1 MRDLPDDPQLHPT
14 AVSGF
19 SSQAEAYAKARP
31 EYPSEAAAWL
41 RDSLGIRPTSRVLEV
56 GAGTGKFTK
65 LLVATGAE
73 VIAVEPVTAMRDR
86 LQELFPNLR
95 SVEGM
100 AERLPFPDGAF
111 DAVVCAQSFHWFAT
125 AQVLDEF
132 ARVLRAG
139 GQLGLIWNVRD
150 ESEGWVAR
158 LGDLW
163 REKEG
168 ELPRYS
174 PELLATVFP
183 HPEFGPLAR
192 QDARHSQSGPVETVV
207 LERMR
212 SISFVAAM
220 PPQEQE
226 AFLARAQEII
236 DQEPSLAGAT
246 SVTFPYITNMF
257 CAQRL

>member
-1 MRDLPDDPQLHPT
+1 MRDLPDDPRLHPT

-31 EYPSEAAAWL
+31 EYPSEAATWL
-41 RDSLGIRPTSRVLEV
+41 KDSLGLGPASHVLEV
-56 GAGTGKFTK
+56 GAGTGNFTK

-73 VIAVEPVTAMRDR
+73 VSAVEPVAAMRER
-86 LQELFPNLR
+86 LQALFPDLR
-95 SVEGM
+95 PVEAM
-100 AERLPFPDGAF
+100 AERLTFSDGAF
-111 DAVVCAQSFHWFAT
+111 DAVVCAQAFHWFAT

-150 ESEGWVAR
+150 ESVGWVAK

-168 ELPRYS
+168 DLPRYR

-192 QDARHSQSGPVETVV
+192 QDTRHSQSGPVESVV

-212 SISFVAAM
+212 STSFVAAM
-220 PPQEQE
+220 PPREQE
-226 AFLARAQEII
+226 AFLARARDIV
-236 DQEPSLAGAT
+236 DQEPSLAGAA
-246 SVTFPYITNMF
+246 SVTFPYSTHMF
-257 CAQRL
+257 CARRL